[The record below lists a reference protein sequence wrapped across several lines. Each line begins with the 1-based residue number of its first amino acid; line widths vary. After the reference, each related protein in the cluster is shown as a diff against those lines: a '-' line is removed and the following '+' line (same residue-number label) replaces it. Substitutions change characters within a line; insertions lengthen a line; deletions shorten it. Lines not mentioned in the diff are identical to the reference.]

1 MALGIENS
9 ISDTAKAFQGNPA
22 ALQQRYAQK
31 QDLFDLLALNMI
43 RKEQDAAKRGL
54 LLSQQQMPG
63 TILEQMEGAVTKNVA
78 ETAEGVKGALDTKN
92 AQSKA
97 NMSKM
102 AGVSGAPAGNMRTLA
117 GGGVVGFAAGKEVE
131 GSVTD
136 EILKKINI
144 SRKDFESLPKETQ
157 DTLVSSI
164 AATTSDD
171 DSELSRDIDSFLG
184 PKERRRII
192 QNAADK
198 AVTEAPGFF
207 SQAGEY
213 IFGDKESYQNVL
225 DQRAKAEERKK
236 YLTNLANT
244 KESQFAPKTTGIDE
258 KLIEEQKRMQ
268 QGQLSGLASLQKP
281 DVKPTTDEK
290 NVKPVVPVDNFAG
303 DKSGGVAASPAFDAS
318 KYAMDGAFNKQVKG
332 GIGDLINQDPQK
344 AVDFAARTPS
354 EQAFIAKMLQE
365 RTDMRANMM
374 DPDKLSNDR
383 LMQTLLGAKGA
394 TAGEAFRTS
403 GLAGINA
410 ERSQEKLKRDEF
422 DALNKLY
429 MTEADRSQTIKK
441 DAFKDSLAAKKQGV
455 ASGTSLTTSEK
466 TAALEADKLV
476 QKISNDKIANSLRG
490 DLNTIQKQRNS
501 IMATGNTVKSNTQV
515 IKLYKDTET
524 KQILAAQK
532 VYEAEKKNNLL
543 KPAKERADLDRKA
556 KERMDA
562 DIAQIRKTIAL
573 ESKPF
578 EDSLKSLSTQ
588 TGGANTGG
596 FTVKKKS

>member
-43 RKEQDAAKRGL
+43 KKEQDAAKRGL

-92 AQSKA
+92 AQSRA

-117 GGGVVGFAAGKEVE
+117 GGGIIGFAAGKEVE
-131 GSVTD
+131 GKDAPSMLD
-136 EILKKINI
+136 DAWSMLKTLGTGLNK
-144 SRKDFESLPKETQ
+144 KELEAIQ
-157 DTLVSSI
+157 D
-164 AATTSDD
+164 
-171 DSELSRDIDSFLG
+171 
-184 PKERRRII
+184 KEGDTGLIRLLKGFGR
-192 QNAADK
+192 NLNMLHPYNLAK
-198 AVTEAPGFF
+198 AVTDPVA
-207 SQAGEY
+207 
-213 IFGDKESYQNVL
+213 ESVS
-225 DQRAKAEERKK
+225 EF
-236 YLTNLANT
+236 TT
-244 KESQFAPKTTGIDE
+244 KPIYSTGKDGSGIDE
-258 KLIEEQKRMQ
+258 KLIEDQKKLQ

-281 DVKPTTDEK
+281 TKPEVTDNK
-290 NVKPVVPVDNFAG
+290 PPVVSGVGVDSFSA
-303 DKSGGVAASPAFDAS
+303 DKSGGAPAVGGFDAS

-365 RTDMRANMM
+365 RTDMRKNMM
-374 DPDKLSNDR
+374 DPDKLSEDK

-466 TAALEADKLV
+466 SAAMEADKLFATIENNKV
-476 QKISNDKIANSLRG
+476 ANKLKS
-490 DLNTIQKQRNS
+490 DLNS
-501 IMATGNTVKSNTQV
+501 ITEKRITAQENNTLANVDTALLRDLTNVEKSASSQF
-515 IKLYKDTET
+515 
-524 KQILAAQK
+524 
-532 VYEAEKKNNLL
+532 L
-543 KPAKERADLDRKA
+543 KEYQAKESTLITSGKDK
-556 KERMDA
+556 KERDRLSKQFKDEYELA
-562 DIAQIRKTIAL
+562 LQNLRDGIAAERDTIKNRL
-573 ESKPF
+573 TSR
-578 EDSLKSLSTQ
+578 
-588 TGGANTGG
+588 TGGIDTSG

>member
-131 GSVTD
+131 GNQPTD
-136 EILKKINI
+136 AELKMVGLTRDEYDKLDKADKYGADAIIEKNRTVPRGV
-144 SRKDFESLPKETQ
+144 SKELSLKNKS
-157 DTLVSSI
+157 LV
-164 AATTSDD
+164 D
-171 DSELSRDIDSFLG
+171 DSTEFNMGLEGRDRSLSELQKLIETPSLAPNLKTG
-184 PKERRRII
+184 LMKTLAT
-192 QNAADK
+192 NA
-198 AVTEAPGFF
+198 
-207 SQAGEY
+207 S
-213 IFGDKESYQNVL
+213 
-225 DQRAKAEERKK
+225 KAEIDRLNKK
-236 YLTNLANT
+236 SNVDI
-244 KESQFAPKTTGIDE
+244 SKTGLGSIDQSIIADE
-258 KLIEEQKRMQ
+258 KLRQ
-268 QGQLSGLASLQKP
+268 QGQIPSIELGGKA
-281 DVKPTTDEK
+281 TTDDK
-290 NVKPVVPVDNFAG
+290 KSVVPGVGVDSFSA
-303 DKSGGVAASPAFDAS
+303 DKSGGVTAAPAFDAS
-318 KYAMDGAFNKQVKG
+318 KFAADGAFNQKVKG
-332 GIGDLINQDPQK
+332 GIKDLIDSDPQK

-410 ERSQEKLKRDEF
+410 ERNQEKLKRDEF

-466 TAALEADKLV
+466 SAALEADKLV
-476 QKISNDKIANSLRG
+476 ATISNNAVQSSLKK
-490 DLNTIQKQRNS
+490 DLNDIQKQRNS
-501 IMATGNTVKSNTQV
+501 ILESGNVITGNTKMVQLYENAEAKGVKTLTDNATKQKASNFGSDKAEKDKKIDAELAANIKKLRDS
-515 IKLYKDTET
+515 IKL
-524 KQILAAQK
+524 K
-532 VYEAEKKNNLL
+532 VA
-543 KPAKERADLDRKA
+543 
-556 KERMDA
+556 
-562 DIAQIRKTIAL
+562 
-573 ESKPF
+573 PF
-578 EDSLKSLSTQ
+578 RNSLKKATTSANTK
-588 TGGANTGG
+588 TGGMTEVDKILGI
-596 FTVKKKS
+596 K

>member
-43 RKEQDAAKRGL
+43 KKEQDAAKRGL

-117 GGGVVGFAAGKEVE
+117 GGGIIGFAAGKEVE
-131 GSVTD
+131 GKDAPSMLD
-136 EILKKINI
+136 DAWSMLKTLGTGLNK
-144 SRKDFESLPKETQ
+144 KELEAIQ
-157 DTLVSSI
+157 D
-164 AATTSDD
+164 
-171 DSELSRDIDSFLG
+171 
-184 PKERRRII
+184 KEGDTGLIKLLKGFGR
-192 QNAADK
+192 NLNMLHPYNLAK
-198 AVTEAPGFF
+198 AVTDPVA
-207 SQAGEY
+207 
-213 IFGDKESYQNVL
+213 ESVS
-225 DQRAKAEERKK
+225 EF
-236 YLTNLANT
+236 TT
-244 KESQFAPKTTGIDE
+244 KPIYSTGKDGSGIDE
-258 KLIEEQKRMQ
+258 KLIEDQKRLQ

-281 DVKPTTDEK
+281 TKPEVTDNK
-290 NVKPVVPVDNFAG
+290 SPVVPVDNFAG
-303 DKSGGVAASPAFDAS
+303 DKSGGAPAVGGFDAS

-365 RTDMRANMM
+365 RTDMRKNMM

-466 TAALEADKLV
+466 NAALEADKLT

-490 DLNTIQKQRNS
+490 DLNNIQKQRNS

-515 IKLYKDTET
+515 LKLYKDTET

-532 VYEAEKKNNLL
+532 VYEAEKKSHLL
-543 KPAKERADLDRKA
+543 RPLKEQAELNRKA
-556 KERMDA
+556 KEKMDA
-562 DIAQIRKTIAL
+562 DIAQIRKSIAV

-578 EDSLKSLSTQ
+578 ENSLKALSTQ
-588 TGGANTGG
+588 TGGTSTGG
-596 FTVKKKS
+596 FKKGSMKVS

>member
-63 TILEQMEGAVTKNVA
+63 TILEQMESAVTKNVA

-102 AGVSGAPAGNMRTLA
+102 AGVSGASAPNMTKMA
-117 GGGVVGFAAGKEVE
+117 DGGIVGFAAGKEVE
-131 GSVTD
+131 SKDAPSLLDDAFYMLKTLGTGLQKKELEAIQDKEGDTGLIRLLKGFGRNINMLHPYNLAKVVTD
-136 EILKKINI
+136 PVAE
-144 SRKDFESLPKETQ
+144 
-157 DTLVSSI
+157 
-164 AATTSDD
+164 ATT
-171 DSELSRDIDSFLG
+171 EF
-184 PKERRRII
+184 
-192 QNAADK
+192 A
-198 AVTEAPGFF
+198 
-207 SQAGEY
+207 
-213 IFGDKESYQNVL
+213 
-225 DQRAKAEERKK
+225 
-236 YLTNLANT
+236 T
-244 KESQFAPKTTGIDE
+244 KPIYSSGKDGSGINE

-281 DVKPTTDEK
+281 DVKPTTDDK
-290 NVKPVVPVDNFAG
+290 KPVVPGVGVDSFSA
-303 DKSGGVAASPAFDAS
+303 DKSGGVTAAPAFDAS
-318 KYAMDGAFNKQVKG
+318 KFAADGAFNQKVKG
-332 GIGDLINQDPQK
+332 GIKDLIDSDPQK

-429 MTEADRSQTIKK
+429 MTEADRSQSIKQK
-441 DAFKDSLAAKKQGV
+441 AFEGSQADKKQGV

-524 KQILAAQK
+524 KQILAAKK
-532 VYEAEKKNNLL
+532 VYEAEKKSNLL
-543 KPAKERADLDRKA
+543 RPKKEQDELNRKA

-578 EDSLKSLSTQ
+578 ENSLKALSTQ
-588 TGGANTGG
+588 TGGVNTGG
-596 FTVKKKS
+596 FKKGSMKVS